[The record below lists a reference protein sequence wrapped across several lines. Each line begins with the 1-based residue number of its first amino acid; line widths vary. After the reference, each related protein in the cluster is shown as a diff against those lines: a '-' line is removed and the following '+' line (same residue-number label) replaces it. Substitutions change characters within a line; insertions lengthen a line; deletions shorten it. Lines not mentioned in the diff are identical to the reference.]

1 MQALNTFVFPC
12 LGSGATA
19 VVHKA
24 MCIPRNNE
32 SCAIKMITLEGG
44 GPSFVDELT
53 VRTHHDLALNP
64 LQTRG
69 LGRIWATGCTLKK
82 TGCVKFWL
90 ATLANSIIFIFASY
104 VATFVAQMFKKPKQ
118 MFTKT

>member
-82 TGCVKFWL
+82 NRVCKILARYTRKFNHFHFCL
-90 ATLANSIIFIFASY
+90 ICSY
-104 VATFVAQMFKKPKQ
+104 FCSPNVQ
-118 MFTKT
+118 KT